1 MILLDTNA
9 IVWALVDD
17 PRAAALFASGRSL
30 RISPVSLLEM
40 RFLVEVGRLDLVPGR
55 SVDEVVEDPRW
66 QLDSPSSARLFTAAL
81 DVEWTRDPFDR
92 LLVAHARYR
101 RWRLATG
108 DRFLI
113 EELQEKDVLEL

>member
-1 MILLDTNA
+1 
-9 IVWALVDD
+9 
-17 PRAAALFASGRSL
+17 
-30 RISPVSLLEM
+30 M
-40 RFLVEVGRLDLVPGR
+40 RFLVEVGRLDLVPGH
-55 SVDEVVEDPRW
+55 SVEEVVEDPRW
-66 QLDSPSSARLFTAAL
+66 QLDNPSSARLFTAAL

-113 EELQEKDVLEL
+113 EQLQEEDVLEL

>member
-1 MILLDTNA
+1 LILLDTNA
-9 IVWALVDD
+9 VIWALTGDA
-17 PRAAALFASGRSL
+17 RAAALFASGRRL
-30 RISPVSLLEM
+30 RLSPVCLLEI
-40 RFLVEVGRLDLVPGR
+40 RFLVEVGRLRLVRGR
-55 SVDEVVEDPRW
+55 SVGEVVDDPRW
-66 QLDSPSSARLFTAAL
+66 QLDSPSSARLFTVAL

-113 EELQEKDVLEL
+113 EQLQEEEVLPL

>member
-9 IVWALVDD
+9 VIWALAED
-17 PRAAALFASGRSL
+17 PRAAGLLASGRSL

-40 RFLVEVGRLDLVPGR
+40 RFLVEVGRLDPVPGH
-55 SVDEVVEDPRW
+55 SVEEIVDDPRW
-66 QLDSPSSARLFTAAL
+66 DLDSPSSARLFTAAL
-81 DVEWTRDPFDR
+81 DLEWTRDPFDR

-113 EELQEKDVLEL
+113 ERLPEEDVLEL

>member
-1 MILLDTNA
+1 LILLDTNA
-9 IVWALVDD
+9 VIWALTGDA
-17 PRAAALFASGRSL
+17 RAAALFASGRRL
-30 RISPVSLLEM
+30 RLSPVCLLEI
-40 RFLVEVGRLDLVPGR
+40 RFLVEVGRLRLVRGR
-55 SVDEVVEDPRW
+55 SVAEVVDDPRW
-66 QLDSPSSARLFTAAL
+66 QLDSPSSARLFTVAL

-113 EELQEKDVLEL
+113 EQLQEEEVLPL